1 MFTLALFPEGGHVAV
16 RADGQPSHGFP
27 LADLVLTE
35 AQAKE
40 FLADPSRYGRRL
52 FSLLFPDR
60 SFARQALD
68 ALPLAPHPDG
78 VLLLEVPPPA
88 PGAPDLHSV
97 PWEYLHDG
105 TGFLATRYGMARAL
119 TPTPLPPSPSPARRE
134 RGRGWPEGPGE
145 GVRVISL
152 PADPLLWPGG
162 EPAPYALGVEEEWA
176 QMLAVLQEADPSL
189 ELVRVVPPTADALD
203 EALAGVYGGIFHFTG
218 HGDWDGRTAYLLFET
233 PSGASDPVES
243 GRVADILR
251 GRVVLAVLSACRS
264 ATPGESREANLAAL
278 LAAQGTPFVLGMQLT
293 VPDVSARRFTTRFYH
308 YLFRGE
314 SVLEAVRRGRL
325 AVLND
330 TALPRETRALVMG
343 IPVLY
348 VRGPGLPEFRRPEG
362 KGLRVREPAPKVD
375 LSGIPEPEAG
385 FFGRNLD
392 LVKIGEKL
400 VARHGAERSAVITL
414 YGTGGIGKT
423 ALLRKAAERF
433 AWAFDGVLALP
444 LEPLPTLAD
453 VLGRLERFLGIPEDP
468 KLKPQER
475 QERVA
480 GALKRARV
488 LLALDNFE
496 TLTRAGDEG
505 NADARELQRFFRS
518 LPARGT
524 ALLVSSRE
532 RTDLP
537 GEQRVEVSG
546 LDEGAGARL
555 FSAHVSARRDALT
568 EEGMRALSRRV
579 GGHPLALKLLAR
591 RFDTGTEP
599 LRDFVEGVEAVLPEA
614 AERWDDGRRHDTLR
628 ACFDFS
634 LAPLERREPAL
645 AEGLARLTIFSGPFI
660 DQLAA
665 PVLFGVERVQAA
677 EQERRALFRQAA
689 GILHRLWERGL
700 LEREVVPL
708 GPQAE
713 ETLYLYS
720 VHPALAPFARARLTP
735 EARARTEEGFFQAMQ
750 ALAVRCWPLS
760 EGGGVYGD
768 PVLALLAR
776 LALPDLR
783 RAARMRQDAGGS
795 LLRFHAGF
803 LHQHFGDLEGAMR
816 LYQESLAIKE
826 SLGDLRGKAATLAMM
841 GQVLLAR
848 GQPLE
853 GVRALREALE
863 ILVGRGARA
872 DAERVAGILEGVRR
886 ELGEEVFGA
895 LWARGAG

>member
-1 MFTLALFPEGGHVAV
+1 MSRVFLQSLGCRLNQSEIEALARQLAAQGHVIVDEPA
-16 RADGQPSHGFP
+16 
-27 LADLVLTE
+27 LADICVVNTCAVTAEAERKTRHLLRALARANPQARIAVLGCAATLRKEELASFPNVAWVLPNEEKERAVE
-35 AQAKE
+35 A
-40 FLADPSRYGRRL
+40 L
-52 FSLLFPDR
+52 
-60 SFARQALD
+60 
-68 ALPLAPHPDG
+68 
-78 VLLLEVPPPA
+78 
-88 PGAPDLHSV
+88 
-97 PWEYLHDG
+97 
-105 TGFLATRYGMARAL
+105 AL
-119 TPTPLPPSPSPARRE
+119 TPTPLPPSPSPALQE

-145 GVRVISL
+145 EVRVIFL

-505 NADARELQRFFRS
+505 NTDARELQRFLRS

-614 AERWDDGRRHDTLR
+614 ADRWDDGRRHDTLR

-645 AEGLARLTIFSGPFI
+645 AEGLARLTIFSGPFT
-660 DQLAA
+660 DFLAA
-665 PVLFGVERVQAA
+665 PAGSLWSGAGA
-677 EQERRALFRQAA
+677 GGRAGAA
-689 GILHRLWERGL
+689 GAVPAGRGDTPPSLGAGASGAEGSAAGPAGGGDALSL
-700 LEREVVPL
+700 LRPPGAGAL
-708 GPQAE
+708 RPGPAD
-713 ETLYLYS
+713 S
-720 VHPALAPFARARLTP
+720 GSPRPD
-735 EARARTEEGFFQAMQ
+735 
-750 ALAVRCWPLS
+750 
-760 EGGGVYGD
+760 GGGVLPGDAGDGEDMLSGEQRRRCVRRSRPGPAGPPGAARPAPGRPDAARRGGLAPAIPRGLPAPALRRPGEGDAALSGVAGD
-768 PVLALLAR
+768 PGIPGRPAGQSG
-776 LALPDLR
+776 D
-783 RAARMRQDAGGS
+783 AARD
-795 LLRFHAGF
+795 
-803 LHQHFGDLEGAMR
+803 
-816 LYQESLAIKE
+816 
-826 SLGDLRGKAATLAMM
+826 
-841 GQVLLAR
+841 
-848 GQPLE
+848 
-853 GVRALREALE
+853 
-863 ILVGRGARA
+863 GRNP
-872 DAERVAGILEGVRR
+872 
-886 ELGEEVFGA
+886 
-895 LWARGAG
+895 RGAGRPGGGDAALSGVAGDR